1 MSEKPSID
9 IQSPSNDFQ
18 SHLNLPDNQRIFV
31 SGPFGIGKTYFLK
44 KFFEER
50 EDKYAVIH
58 LYPVNYSVAQN
69 EDIFELIKYDVLYS
83 LLNFP
88 EIFEVFEIGTSIKAS
103 EFAKT
108 KIPGL
113 LSGFLNGFDHIN
125 KESFEQN
132 TILQAIKLLVP
143 MLEDYKRFSEET
155 DKALSDF
162 GLTDEFR
169 KSIESKT
176 GSIYENNIVTQLITK
191 LIERLRKLAESE
203 REVIL
208 IIDDLD
214 RVDPDHIFRI
224 LNVFAAHFDTN
235 QSENKFGFSKV
246 VVVADYKN
254 IQSIFQHEF
263 GVDADFNGYV
273 DKFYSEQVFFYDN
286 RAAVRQWIYEGVQRK
301 NDDNL
306 FLENILLG
314 LISTQKLTIRQV
326 LKFDLK
332 IQIGTL
338 LKKESKNGFLGF
350 YFLILRKF
358 YSDSDALI
366 EHIRTIDFSF
376 PRDYKN
382 EKDVDRVKHYIGV
395 FCLEQ
400 LTEYYLKTTTKI
412 EAKDGSYIIHVPGV
426 TQEIKVRAS
435 NFPGEYILSEP
446 LDYKTIEFWPLLAE
460 SFRALI
466 YLKGY

>member
-9 IQSPSNDFQ
+9 IQSPSTDFQ
-18 SHLNLPDNQRIFV
+18 DHLNLPDNQRIFF

-50 EDKYAVIH
+50 KDKYSVIH
-58 LYPVNYSVAQN
+58 IYPVNYSVAQN

-88 EIFEVFEIGTSIKAS
+88 EIFEAFEIGTSIKAS

-162 GLTDEFR
+162 GLTDDFR

-214 RVDPDHIFRI
+214 RVDPEHIFRI
-224 LNVFAAHFDTN
+224 LNVFAAHFDIDS
-235 QSENKFGFSKV
+235 SENKFGFDKII
-246 VVVADYKN
+246 VVADYQNTK
-254 IQSIFQHEF
+254 SIFNHKL
-263 GVDADFNGYV
+263 GINADFNGYV
-273 DKFYSEQVFFYDN
+273 DKFYTIKPFRFDN
-286 RAAVRQWIYEGVQRK
+286 RAAVNKWVSDNFKLKQQDQKLLNTILLALISSNLISLRQLFKFDFSLNMTNELEKTEMYWLSAHVRILA
-301 NDDNL
+301 NL
-306 FLENILLG
+306 FGDDEKLVDSIARIDRSFPKNWQGYKDEKQIAVWCRIFVFAPLVEAFGDLPLELSSSDQEVEIL
-314 LISTQKLTIRQV
+314 IESTKLSLKRDSVSPNVFYLQNDTIDK
-326 LKFDLK
+326 LEFWDLMAK
-332 IQIGTL
+332 AFEFL
-338 LKKESKNGFLGF
+338 LKK
-350 YFLILRKF
+350 
-358 YSDSDALI
+358 
-366 EHIRTIDFSF
+366 
-376 PRDYKN
+376 
-382 EKDVDRVKHYIGV
+382 
-395 FCLEQ
+395 
-400 LTEYYLKTTTKI
+400 
-412 EAKDGSYIIHVPGV
+412 
-426 TQEIKVRAS
+426 
-435 NFPGEYILSEP
+435 
-446 LDYKTIEFWPLLAE
+446 
-460 SFRALI
+460 
-466 YLKGY
+466 